1 MGTHPIFESD
11 FDCLTER
18 KLKMVKLT
26 ADVIGESQQYVN
38 ACRERELDLRGYK
51 FAEIENLGATLDQ
64 FDSFMMNDND
74 VKKVE
79 NFPYLPRLK
88 VVYLANN
95 RIRKINPD
103 IAQNIIN
110 LKELNLANNELKD
123 FADIAPL
130 GGENG
135 FKKLEYL
142 VLTGNPIASQK
153 NYRLYVIHLVPSLRV
168 FDYKRISQKE
178 RTAAIEMFGGK
189 AGRKLLKEMNNT
201 FTPGGDLDSLKN
213 RQASNLSEEDKAKI
227 KAAILNAKSLEEVEI
242 LQQQLQMG
250 HVPGK
255 TKPKEV
261 DPNAPE
267 EESDDDGEKMDQK

>member
-1 MGTHPIFESD
+1 
-11 FDCLTER
+11 
-18 KLKMVKLT
+18 MVKLT
-26 ADVIGESQQYVN
+26 ADVIGESQQHVN

-103 IAQNIIN
+103 ICSNVIN
-110 LKELNLANNELKD
+110 LKEINLANNELKD
-123 FADIAPL
+123 FVDIQPL
-130 GGENG
+130 SG

-142 VLTGNPIASQK
+142 TLSGNPIASQK
-153 NYRLYVIHLVPSLRV
+153 NYRFYVINAIPTLRV
-168 FDYKRISQKE
+168 MDFKRISRKE
-178 RTAAIEMFGGK
+178 REHAIELFGGK
-189 AGRKLLKEMNNT
+189 AGKKLLSEMNNT
-201 FTPGGDLDSLKN
+201 FTPGAELNTLTQNQGN
-213 RQASNLSEEDKAKI
+213 MSEEDKAKI
-227 KAAILNAKSLEEVEI
+227 KQAILNAKSLEEVEI

-255 TKPKEV
+255 EKPKKV

-267 EESDDDGEKMDQK
+267 EDESDDDGEKMDQN

>member
-1 MGTHPIFESD
+1 MG
-11 FDCLTER
+11 
-18 KLKMVKLT
+18 
-26 ADVIGESQQYVN
+26 SQQHVN

-88 VVYLANN
+88 AVYLANN

-103 IAQNIIN
+103 ITSNIIN
-110 LKELNLANNELKD
+110 LKEINLANNELKD

-130 GGENG
+130 AG
-135 FKKLEYL
+135 FKKLEYV

-153 NYRLYVIHLVPSLRV
+153 NYRHYVINAIPTLRV
-168 FDYKRISQKE
+168 MDFKRISKSE
-178 RTAAIEMFGGK
+178 REEAIKLFGGK
-189 AGRKLLKEMNNT
+189 SGRKLLSEMNNT
-201 FTPGGDLDSLKN
+201 FTPGGELDTLKN
-213 RQASNLSEEDKAKI
+213 KNSDMSEEDKAKI
-227 KAAILNAKSLEEVEI
+227 KEAILNAKSLEEVEI

-255 TKPKEV
+255 DKPKKQQQAE

-267 EESDDDGEKMDQK
+267 VESDDDETDGQQQQQMDQS